1 MVSILGFNFGGSN
14 KKVSPFVE
22 AGVSSTVVQS
32 GYIVDRE
39 RNPNLAGQKK
49 YSYYE
54 DLLANISVISSSVRL
69 YADLMAKAEWKC
81 EPIDDSEEA
90 KKYADLLQGIIFDQQ
105 QSWESTV
112 KSAGLFVFWGFA
124 LLEMTAKKRDDGTIG
139 FQSIELR
146 PCRTITRWDVT
157 ESGNV
162 EHFIQTKPL
171 TGQEIAIP
179 RSKVVYLVDNLLTD
193 SPEGAG
199 MFRAM
204 SETAARLKEIQ
215 VSEKIGVDRD
225 MAGLPIGRAPLA
237 ALDQAVANG
246 DITEEQ
252 KKAAIQGLEAMVTL
266 VKKGERTGI
275 ILDSKTYDSVSDT
288 SRNTSGVNQWDLS
301 LLQSTTNSLD
311 SVDKIIRR
319 LNMELAR
326 ISGTEILLLGSD
338 GSGSLALSK
347 DKSSS
352 LMLRINGILKDVAG
366 QMNRDAVNWIW
377 ELNAFPPEMKPTLTV
392 SEVSQR
398 DVEELAATVRELSTS
413 GLTLNRDD
421 DASRE
426 LFAMLG
432 LTPLDPA
439 KEVTPEEN
447 VF

>member
-1 MVSILGFNFGGSN
+1 MVSILGFNFGGSS
-14 KKVSPFVE
+14 KKVSPFSE

-81 EPIDDSEEA
+81 EPVDDSEEA
-90 KKYADLLQGIIFDQQ
+90 KNYADLLQGIIFDQQ

-124 LLEMTAKKRDDGTIG
+124 LLEMTAKKRDDGIIG

-157 ESGNV
+157 ENGNV

-301 LLQSTTNSLD
+301 LLQSTANSLD

-439 KEVTPEEN
+439 NEVAPEEN

>member
-1 MVSILGFNFGGSN
+1 MVSILGINFGGSA
-14 KKVSPFVE
+14 KKVSAFSEV
-22 AGVSSTVVQS
+22 GVSSTVVQS

-39 RNPNLAGQKK
+39 KNINLNGNRK

-54 DLLANISVISSSVRL
+54 DLLSNISIIASSVRL
-69 YADLMAKAEWKC
+69 YADLMAKSEWKC

-90 KKYADLLQGIIFDQQ
+90 KKYAELLQGILFDQQ

-112 KSAGLFVFWGFA
+112 KSAGLYIFWGFA
-124 LLEMTAKKRDDGTIG
+124 LLEMTAKRREDGLVG
-139 FQSIELR
+139 FQSIEFR

-157 ESGNV
+157 PQGNV
-162 EHFIQTKPL
+162 ENVIQTNPL
-171 TGQEIAIP
+171 SGQEIVIP
-179 RSKVVYLVDNLLTD
+179 RSKTVYLVDNLLTD
-193 SPEGAG
+193 SPSGEG

-225 MAGLPIGRAPLA
+225 MAGLPVGRAPLA

-252 KKAAIQGLEAMVTL
+252 KRVAVQGLESIVTL
-266 VKKGERTGI
+266 VKRGERTGI

-288 SRNTSGVNQWDLS
+288 SRNATGVNQWDLS
-301 LLQSTTNSLD
+301 LLQSSTSSLD

-326 ISGTEILLLGSD
+326 IAGTEILLLGSD

-352 LMLRINGILKDVAG
+352 LMLRINGTLKDVAG
-366 QMNRDAVNWIW
+366 QFNRDMVSWIW
-377 ELNAFPPEMKPTLTV
+377 ALNAFPEEMKPTLKV
-392 SEVSQR
+392 SEISQR
-398 DVEELAATVRELSTS
+398 DVEELAGTIRELSTA
-413 GLTLNRDD
+413 GLVLNREDE
-421 DASRE
+421 AARE
-426 LFAMLG
+426 LYSLMG

-439 KEVTPEEN
+439 LEVAPEAE